1 MLTFWEI
8 LTLFERTEAL
18 EERVVALVKAGMWA
32 REQFD
37 GLEHEAAT
45 GNSLSGRDSAQLV
58 IPKNLSS
65 VLEVLSL
72 RKK

>member
-18 EERVVALVKAGMWA
+18 EERVVALVKMWA
-32 REQFD
+32 QERFD
-37 GLEHEAAT
+37 GLEPEAAT
-45 GNSLSGRDSAQLV
+45 GNLLSGRDSAQLV
-58 IPKNLSS
+58 IPKSLSL